1 MAKEL
6 QKGTVICQSGQPV
19 DSIHMI
25 IKGTVRVI
33 YTGGEYFLEKGDVI
47 GLCDLYRQN
56 YIFTY
61 AALDDVTIATFPYK
75 KDGLSVLLRRQ
86 PDFAQITAKSCFK
99 QTNNILEVYELI
111 KYDCGS
117 LYQYISDSYKEY
129 CSLCERHR
137 MSPRLLPELEEIKP
151 DRKSVV

>member
-61 AALDDVTIATFPYK
+61 YYRYFSIQKRRAFRPVAQAAGFCPDYGQI
-75 KDGLSVLLRRQ
+75 LLQ
-86 PDFAQITAKSCFK
+86 ADQ
-99 QTNNILEVYELI
+99 
-111 KYDCGS
+111 
-117 LYQYISDSYKEY
+117 QYFRSI
-129 CSLCERHR
+129 
-137 MSPRLLPELEEIKP
+137 
-151 DRKSVV
+151 

>member
-25 IKGTVRVI
+25 IKGTVRAI

-61 AALDDVTIATFPYK
+61 TALDDVTIATFPYK
-75 KDGLSVLLRRQ
+75 KTGF
-86 PDFAQITAKSCFK
+86 PSCCAGSR
-99 QTNNILEVYELI
+99 IL
-111 KYDCGS
+111 
-117 LYQYISDSYKEY
+117 
-129 CSLCERHR
+129 
-137 MSPRLLPELEEIKP
+137 PRLRPNPASSRPTIF
-151 DRKSVV
+151 